1 VASPKILLVAVI
13 GMTLEKIIEKSKT

>member
-13 GMTLEKIIEKSKT
+13 CMTLEKIIEKSKT